1 MSGQQNSLLPF
12 VPMILSLLRLFESTN
27 FQFKGNLN
35 SLRKY
40 RPKCSLSL
48 QKKIFHTQKC
58 SLALDFSFLASQ
70 ERPSRRVWT
79 FRDRH
84 FDRRARLS
92 GWWCKM
98 VARPG
103 CPDMFWSSFWKQ
115 TSYHDF
121 KTMSIEPY
129 QLEPEYSSSE
139 QGEEEQIDSGGGGR
153 SLFFWLFDTWKSPD
167 GPVSVWMLLDWIL
180 LSNETQCCI
189 LLQIHLEHWK
199 SRNHLTSSPQIAL
212 RANQNGDRGEFE
224 LVLKASLGKPK
235 GII

>member
-1 MSGQQNSLLPF
+1 MLFKSPKEDFSHTKMFSRFRFFLFGLSREAFKTSLNFPRSPFWSACKALWGDDVRWLLVQVVRICSGHLFGNKLRI
-12 VPMILSLLRLFESTN
+12 MILKRCPLSRISL
-27 FQFKGNLN
+27 NLN
-35 SLRKY
+35 ILPVSKERKN
-40 RPKCSLSL
+40 
-48 QKKIFHTQKC
+48 
-58 SLALDFSFLASQ
+58 
-70 ERPSRRVWT
+70 
-79 FRDRH
+79 
-84 FDRRARLS
+84 RLI
-92 GWWCKM
+92 
-98 VARPG
+98 
-103 CPDMFWSSFWKQ
+103 Q
-115 TSYHDF
+115 
-121 KTMSIEPY
+121 
-129 QLEPEYSSSE
+129 
-139 QGEEEQIDSGGGGR
+139 GGGR